1 MWQRHLRFGFH
12 TLSLSVLKA
21 DDWVYLSRNSSETY
35 YTRNFVPL
43 LKTIPPRLT
52 STKAEGMNLRRH
64 IPTTAVV
71 GAPSPPTA
79 MAESL
84 EVSVRSALMRAGYLL
99 VRVPNS
105 IAGIWVSDLWRCMM
119 STSLFFSF
127 FFFLISALLDTF
139 SPHCSSNSASEAG
152 SEHRLP
158 CSKWCPFPFLR
169 KTLLI
174 LTGPLPNG
182 GLQYQAAFQNI
193 TCHVI

>member
-119 STSLFFSF
+119 STSLFFFSF
-127 FFFLISALLDTF
+127 FFFSWFQHCWIHSLHTAPAILLQKQDL
-139 SPHCSSNSASEAG
+139 SIGCHA
-152 SEHRLP
+152 
-158 CSKWCPFPFLR
+158 
-169 KTLLI
+169 
-174 LTGPLPNG
+174 PNG
-182 GLQYQAAFQNI
+182 AHFPSWGKPF
-193 TCHVI
+193 